1 MVLMIDVAV
10 IGAGGAGIAAAR
22 ALRDAGLAVQLLEAR
37 QRVGGRAYTDS
48 TTLGVP
54 ADLGA
59 AWLHFADE
67 NRWTGIA
74 RAQGRRIIERDP
86 GWGARGLVGGRVPDD
101 ASRADSEAGF
111 ERCWSLLE
119 AAAEGGLDVPVS
131 RLLADEP
138 FRRRFDAVMT
148 WIMGVESCAVS
159 SLDIAR
165 YADSNADWAVA
176 EGLGSVIAGAAEG
189 LAVSLDTTVTAIDWD
204 DDGVRITTSRG
215 LVEAR
220 AAIVTLP
227 TSVLAREAIRFTPP
241 LPAAHRNAIESLPLG
256 SNNKVFFRFDD
267 ADLPWHEPTH
277 CLVHVDRS
285 RTVHFGIRSADQP
298 LVMTYFG
305 GDLSRE
311 LEAQGGLAEYAR
323 DALVQCF
330 GHELST
336 RIRATLVT
344 GWDADPFAGGSY
356 SAALPGC
363 ATQREVLAT
372 PVSPRLHFAGEAC
385 DVHHYGTLHG
395 AWLSGTQAAER
406 LIDTLRRSP

>member
-1 MVLMIDVAV
+1 M
-10 IGAGGAGIAAAR
+10 
-22 ALRDAGLAVQLLEAR
+22 LEAR
-37 QRVGGRAYTDS
+37 RRVGGRAHTDS

-67 NRWTGIA
+67 NRWTDIA

-86 GWGARGLVGGRVPDD
+86 GWGSRGLVGGRVPDD
-101 ASRADSEAGF
+101 TSRAAAEAGF

-131 RLLADEP
+131 QLLAGEP
-138 FRRRFDAVMT
+138 FQPRFDAVMT
-148 WIMGVESCAVS
+148 WIMGVESRTVS

-189 LAVSLDTTVTAIDWD
+189 LVLSLDTTVTAIDWD
-204 DDGVRITTSRG
+204 DDSVRVTTSRG

-227 TSVLAREAIRFTPP
+227 TSVLARDAIRFTPA
-241 LPAAHRNAIESLPLG
+241 LPAAHRHAIESLPLG

-267 ADLPWHEPTH
+267 TDLPWHEPTH
-277 CLVHVDRS
+277 CLVHADRS

-311 LEAQGGLAEYAR
+311 LEACGGLADYAR
-323 DALVQCF
+323 DALGQCF
-330 GHELST
+330 GTALAT
-336 RIRATLVT
+336 RIQATQVT

-363 ATQREVLAT
+363 ATQREILAA
-372 PVSPRLHFAGEAC
+372 PVSPRLHLAGEAC
-385 DVHHYGTLHG
+385 DIHHYGTLHG
-395 AWLSGTQAAER
+395 AWRSGVLAAER